1 MGRKKSRHQKK
12 EPYEQGIIPSG
23 KPEEIKIREFIPES
37 TEDLG
42 ALVVGDAPRFESPGL
57 GRLTFIGGPSIFG
70 EEYFAQEFELQFN
83 SDSKALL
90 GSKESS
96 FIKRIEQKYEHIHLT
111 KTNLDEFAHGA
122 STENSAFWSNA

>member
-70 EEYFAQEFELQFN
+70 EEYFVRRTEEGKLIVYGFDL
-83 SDSKALL
+83 SKVRVENGKLIVNP
-90 GSKESS
+90 KHPYH
-96 FIKRIEQKYEHIHLT
+96 EQKLDPPYSEDLERIN
-111 KTNLDEFAHGA
+111 NLMAEEGI
-122 STENSAFWSNA
+122 